1 MLCPP
6 RSSSLHM
13 SQTEFQAVLIVL
25 GVLAFAGLW
34 WWHGR
39 RSAESREEPNPTA
52 RLDPDLGRVDDP
64 DAEPPP
70 VEPTPADG
78 EITPAAD
85 DEPDHFE
92 RIVCLHVMAR
102 EGQPFGGREL
112 VVAAEKV
119 SLVHGERGIY
129 HRYIDR
135 QQVDAPIFSMVNR
148 VHPGS
153 FNLANLDEL
162 KTPGV
167 SFFMLLPGPM
177 SALDAWE
184 RMLPAA
190 QRFAELMDG
199 RLLDAEENLLNRQRS
214 AHLKDELRTWD
225 REQAQREARRMVKS
239 W

>member
-1 MLCPP
+1 
-6 RSSSLHM
+6 M

-25 GVLAFAGLW
+25 GVLAFAALW

-39 RSAESREEPNPTA
+39 RNADVRDEPESSA

-70 VEPTPADG
+70 AEPLPATSEDPEPAD
-78 EITPAAD
+78 A
-85 DEPDHFE
+85 EPDRFE

-102 EGQPFGGREL
+102 DGQPFGGREL

-119 SLVHGERGIY
+119 SLIHGERGIY

-135 QQVDAPIFSMVNR
+135 HHAGPPIFSMINR

-153 FNLANLDEL
+153 FDLSNLDEL

-167 SFFMLLPGPM
+167 SFFMLLPGPLP
-177 SALDAWE
+177 ALDAWE

-190 QRFAELMDG
+190 QRFAELLEG

>member
-1 MLCPP
+1 
-6 RSSSLHM
+6 M
-13 SQTEFQAVLIVL
+13 SQTEFQAVLLVL
-25 GVLAFAGLW
+25 GLLAFAALW

-39 RSAESREEPNPTA
+39 RAMVRDETAQA
-52 RLDPDLGRVDDP
+52 RLDPDLGRVNDP

-70 VEPTPADG
+70 VEPVPTMVEEAVPEEASP
-78 EITPAAD
+78 ERY
-85 DEPDHFE
+85 E

-102 EGQPFGGREL
+102 EDHPFEGREL

-119 SLVHGERGIY
+119 SLVHGDRGIY

-135 QQVDAPIFSMVNR
+135 HHADPPIFSMINR
-148 VHPGS
+148 VQPGHFDLS
-153 FNLANLDEL
+153 KLDEL

-167 SFFMLLPGPM
+167 SFFMLLPGPL

-190 QRFAELMDG
+190 QRFAELLDG
-199 RLLDAEENLLNRQRS
+199 RLLDAEENPLNRQRS

>member
-6 RSSSLHM
+6 RSASLHM
-13 SQTEFQAVLIVL
+13 SQTDFQAVLIVL

-39 RSAESREEPNPTA
+39 RGSESREEPGPAA

-70 VEPTPADG
+70 VEPAPADP
-78 EITPAAD
+78 EVAPAD
-85 DEPDHFE
+85 DQLDRFE

-102 EGQPFGGREL
+102 EGQTFGGREL

-135 QQVDAPIFSMVNR
+135 HQVDAPIFSMVNR